1 MGSQHKVKIWPKS
14 CMVYSYVKSELSHQ
28 TNESWPKILY
38 CTVKKTTVVSRGHC
52 LTKGVIFG
60 QKVLYVPEDY
70 SCQDDTL
77 TKGKKIVPKD
87 LYCQEDYSCV
97 KGPLFLQTGD
107 NASQGL

>member
-1 MGSQHKVKIWPKS
+1 MVKR
-14 CMVYSYVKSELSHQ
+14 
-28 TNESWPKILY
+28 
-38 CTVKKTTVVSRGHC
+38 TTVVSGRHR
-52 LTKGVIFG
+52 LTKRVKVG
-60 QKVLYVPEDY
+60 QKDLYCQEDY
-70 SCQDDTL
+70 SCVKRTLSHQRGDSWPKGFVCSRRLQLCQDDTL